1 MLQMLQS
8 DIELVIKGGFVYL
21 PLVFDPSIEK
31 ELDIMGQVRSP
42 TSGEGR
48 QLINIQGKYFLKSLS
63 VSSILE
69 NYRKFDPQTYEDL
82 RRGIFNR
89 LLGARNPDSNSI
101 DATLKTMVF
110 QIIPHFAR
118 NEIRLRKRRE
128 AGEEFLDLV
137 SRHFRIPARFYT
149 KADEFADTF
158 SCNWKI
164 RNTGRMRVPQSGLTT
179 AKAFRQWLLK
189 ALESRIIREEESRL
203 GSLLQSRDQFASL
216 QRKYIAV
223 LLFVKEKDFF
233 ELNGS
238 GFFRDGKTSEYYVYA
253 HTGQYALKDYYGRL
267 YLFPDCRVAVPTHGP
282 LVPYVVEQYKHPFL
296 KGYEPFQKICVTEN
310 FIPEWKFS
318 ASGAILALEEGI
330 NALFHGYN
338 SRRGNGYHRLDSM
351 KMEKI
356 SIVFDDLQ
364 IPGDDPRI
372 ISGDIEVKNDVY

>member
-8 DIELVIKGGFVYL
+8 DTELVIKAGFIYL

-31 ELDIMGQVRSP
+31 ELDIVGRVRSP
-42 TSGEGR
+42 MSGVGR
-48 QLINIQGKYFLKSLS
+48 QVLNIEGKYFLKSLS
-63 VSSILE
+63 ISSILE
-69 NYRKFDPQTYEDL
+69 NYGKFDPQTYEYL
-82 RRGIFNR
+82 RRGVSNR
-89 LLGARNPDSNSI
+89 LRGTLNPDSNSI
-101 DATLKTMVF
+101 DTKLKTIVF

-118 NEIRLRKRRE
+118 NENRLRKRRE

-137 SRHFRIPARFYT
+137 SRHVRIPARFYAE
-149 KADEFADTF
+149 ADKYAETF

-164 RNTGRMRVPQSGLTT
+164 GNTGRMRAPQSGLTT

-189 ALESRIIREEESRL
+189 ALESRIVQEEESRL
-203 GSLLQSRDQFASL
+203 GSLLQSRDQFANL

-223 LLFVKEKDFF
+223 LLFAKETGVF

-238 GFFRDGKTSEYYVYA
+238 GFFRDGKTSEYYVYV

-296 KGYEPFQKICVTEN
+296 KGYERFQKICVTEN
-310 FIPEWKFS
+310 FIPDWKFS
-318 ASGAILALEEGI
+318 ASGAILAIEEGI

-351 KMEKI
+351 KIEKI